1 MPLMEKIA
9 YMNARINKLKSEI
22 YILLVDDLFLEYAEA
37 EKIIEDNFLI
47 IAGNRNHD
55 TIKKI
60 NDRFSQI
67 KQLQAMLGV

>member
-22 YILLVDDLFLEYAEA
+22 YILLIDDLFLEYALA

-47 IAGNRNHD
+47 IGGNRNPD

-60 NDRFSQI
+60 NDRFRQI
-67 KQLQAMLGV
+67 KELQSM

>member
-1 MPLMEKIA
+1 MEKIA

>member
-47 IAGNRNHD
+47 IAGNRNYD